1 MEDEDGTDDDEN
13 EGGTN
18 NDNNEMEHAG
28 IEDESAPNDEDYV
41 EGQDDTS
48 NASSEVKEKTK
59 GKHCN

>member
-41 EGQDDTS
+41 EGQDRVYCYLFF
-48 NASSEVKEKTK
+48 AL
-59 GKHCN
+59 